1 MIIRRLIGVVL
12 VLLVLLVI
20 VDRVTWWAARRV
32 VAERVQSEAGLAE
45 RPEVEVHGF
54 PLLTQA
60 IGGKYDQINAKVGD
74 LTVQDGLTVDELDV
88 EMRGI
93 SASFG
98 DLLNHRLGDVPVDS
112 AVAEATVGFASIDQV
127 VAQNLPDDNLKV
139 EFTQG
144 NSGRLAITGTYQSA
158 LGGTQLTGE
167 ATVSI
172 REGALVLEL
181 TQDSLGD
188 IPAELRPQVQGMLNN
203 RSYQLPTLPFGFTA
217 QDVTV
222 GESGVTVRATTT
234 KVQLS

>member
-1 MIIRRLIGVVL
+1 MIIRRLVGVVL

-20 VDRVTWWAARRV
+20 VDRVTWWAAKRV
-32 VAERVQSEAGLAE
+32 VADRVQSAAGLAE

-60 IGGKYDQINAKVGD
+60 AAGKYEQVNAKVDD

-93 SASFG
+93 SASFS

-112 AVAEATVGFASIDQV
+112 AVADATVGFASIDAV
-127 VAQNLPDDNLKV
+127 VAENLPDNSLEV

-144 NSGRLAITGTYQSA
+144 QGGSVAITGTYQNS
-158 LGGTQLTGE
+158 LGSTQLSGA
-167 ATVSI
+167 ATVRI
-172 REGALVLEL
+172 QDGDLLLEL
-181 TQDSLGD
+181 TQDSLTD
-188 IPAELRPQVQGMLNN
+188 VPAELRPQVASLLN
-203 RSYQLPTLPFGFTA
+203 RSYHLPDLPFGFTA

-222 GESGVTVRATTT
+222 GQDGVTVRATTT
-234 KVQLS
+234 EVKLG

>member
-1 MIIRRLIGVVL
+1 MIIRRLVGVVL

-20 VDRVTWWAARRV
+20 VDRVTWWAAKRV
-32 VAERVQSEAGLAE
+32 VADRVQSTAGLAE

-60 IGGKYDQINAKVGD
+60 IGGKYKQVNAKVDD

-98 DLLNHRLGDVPVDS
+98 DLLSHRLSDVPVDS

-127 VAQNLPDDNLKV
+127 VAERLPDDSLDV

-144 NSGRLAITGTYQSA
+144 QAGALAITGTFENA
-158 LGGTQLTGE
+158 LASTQITGA
-167 ATVSI
+167 ATVRI
-172 REGALVLEL
+172 EDGALLLEL
-181 TQDSLGD
+181 TQDSLTD
-188 IPAELRPQVQGMLNN
+188 VPAELRPQVEQLLSG
-203 RSYQLPTLPFGFTA
+203 SYHLPELPFGFTA
-217 QDVTV
+217 RDVKV
-222 GESGVTVRATTT
+222 GEDGVTVRATTSEV
-234 KVQLS
+234 KLS